1 MGWVVGV
8 VLTQPRLVD
17 NLCRKMDVPSEI
29 CERAKQILRM
39 ADDAGITRFRS
50 GSEASAAALLA
61 AMREFCYPVSGY
73 MVAWRAMITSGSLF
87 KMLRLL
93 LSTLGVKI
101 VVDPACYA
109 KRLAEMLNLPSS
121 VAEESV
127 KICRAGLEGRDFIG
141 VAAAC
146 IYLAC
151 DRMGVGGVTQELL
164 SKVTGV
170 SQVTIRKR
178 VKELRKALKTGERHD
193 NTC

>member
-1 MGWVVGV
+1 VVGV

-17 NLCRKMDVPSEI
+17 DLCRKMDVPSEV

-39 ADDAGITRFRS
+39 ADGAGITRFRS
-50 GSEASAAALLA
+50 GSESAAAALLA

-73 MVAWRAMITSGSLF
+73 MVAWRAMVRSSSLF
-87 KMLRLL
+87 KVLRLL
-93 LSTLGVKI
+93 ISTLGIKV

-109 KRLAEMLNLPSS
+109 KRLAEMLRLPSS
-121 VAEESV
+121 AAEESV
-127 KICRAGLEGRDFIG
+127 KMCRAGLEGRDFIG

-151 DRMGVGGVTQELL
+151 DRVGVGGVTQELL
-164 SKVTGV
+164 SRATGV

-178 VKELRKALKTGERHD
+178 VKELRRALKMGERRD
-193 NTC
+193 NTS

>member
-1 MGWVVGV
+1 MVVGV

-17 NLCRKMDVPSEI
+17 DLCRKIGVPSEI
-29 CERAKQILRM
+29 CERAKQLLRM

-50 GSEASAAALLA
+50 GSESAAAALLA
-61 AMREFCYPVSGY
+61 AMRELCYPVSGY
-73 MVAWRAMITSGSLF
+73 MVAWHAMVRSKTLF

-101 VVDPACYA
+101 VADPACYA
-109 KRLAEMLNLPSS
+109 KRLAEVLKLPSS
-121 VAEESV
+121 VAEEAV
-127 KICRAGLEGRDFIG
+127 KICRAGLEGRDFVG

-151 DRMGVGGVTQELL
+151 DRVGVGGVTQELL
-164 SKVTGV
+164 SKATGV

-178 VKELRKALKTGERHD
+178 VKELRNALKTGERHD